1 MQALVSLIVMHIF
14 KEVLLRHVP
23 LTTLTTA
30 YRQPNSDALRH
41 KMEVIKWSS
50 KGQTLVKVVAN
61 LPDAGE
67 LHMTPNQW
75 VDAWK
80 TWLMLIK
87 WHQPHIAK
95 AWHNPPP
102 SCPAPTRA
110 NDVSAMF
117 STAPEGTLFHTA
129 HVVRTNACLAAKPD
143 TTHNPALTDP

>member
-87 WHQPHIAK
+87 WHQPHIAE

-102 SCPAPTRA
+102 SLPGAYPC
-110 NDVSAMF
+110 
-117 STAPEGTLFHTA
+117 E
-129 HVVRTNACLAAKPD
+129 
-143 TTHNPALTDP
+143 